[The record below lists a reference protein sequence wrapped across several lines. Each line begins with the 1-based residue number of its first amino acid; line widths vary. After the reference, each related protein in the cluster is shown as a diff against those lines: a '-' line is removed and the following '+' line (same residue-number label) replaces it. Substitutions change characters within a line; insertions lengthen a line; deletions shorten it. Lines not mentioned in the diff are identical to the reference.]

1 MSVNLRD
8 PDHAHSLATD
18 QNSIG
23 VTGQSLEFGDGR
35 SSMPVGG
42 VQYLQED
49 PSSSRKR
56 NAMSPVAGQSY
67 QDHYSVQTVDDRE
80 KAHIVQALPG
90 QSGRQ
95 EELQTGMVFAKRL
108 RPSSKMTSEE
118 QEVATMVL
126 EPQAGMNYHD
136 VVDDQQL
143 HLEEDHLST
152 LQHSALVQHL
162 TSDKVSS
169 RAQSSVI
176 QRGPNATQMLSHSE
190 PASSNNFGDH
200 EAVVHFLPQSEDSRQ
215 LSDDAQSQLT
225 EENVTVTLL
234 PQTDVEVEVR
244 EEMQVEPAH
253 TLQHLSEEGQVVEEV
268 VVDTGDLLQDVE
280 VAACETVECSLLP
293 QTYCSSPE
301 DSQALPSH
309 TDTALQSMASQWA
322 AQQYAEAPLDAAT
335 AQQFVTVLQERLY
348 GHSSSPSTQDQQ
360 SQEASYEQQQEV
372 YMQQCTDAST
382 IYVTTQP
389 QTAVHEL
396 VVETSAMANSPCQP
410 SQQTSED
417 SQASLL
423 PQTYCSSPQSYSPPV
438 STH

>member
-162 TSDKVSS
+162 T
-169 RAQSSVI
+169 
-176 QRGPNATQMLSHSE
+176 LSLIH
-190 PASSNNFGDH
+190 
-200 EAVVHFLPQSEDSRQ
+200 
-215 LSDDAQSQLT
+215 
-225 EENVTVTLL
+225 
-234 PQTDVEVEVR
+234 
-244 EEMQVEPAH
+244 
-253 TLQHLSEEGQVVEEV
+253 
-268 VVDTGDLLQDVE
+268 
-280 VAACETVECSLLP
+280 
-293 QTYCSSPE
+293 
-301 DSQALPSH
+301 
-309 TDTALQSMASQWA
+309 
-322 AQQYAEAPLDAAT
+322 
-335 AQQFVTVLQERLY
+335 
-348 GHSSSPSTQDQQ
+348 
-360 SQEASYEQQQEV
+360 
-372 YMQQCTDAST
+372 
-382 IYVTTQP
+382 I
-389 QTAVHEL
+389 
-396 VVETSAMANSPCQP
+396 
-410 SQQTSED
+410 
-417 SQASLL
+417 
-423 PQTYCSSPQSYSPPV
+423 
-438 STH
+438 